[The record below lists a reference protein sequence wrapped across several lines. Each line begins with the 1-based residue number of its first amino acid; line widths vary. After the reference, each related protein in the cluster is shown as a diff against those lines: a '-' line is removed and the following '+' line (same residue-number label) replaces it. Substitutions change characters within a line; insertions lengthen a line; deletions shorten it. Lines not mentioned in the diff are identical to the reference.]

1 MVSHNMAKTVG
12 KSQDIS
18 DVKKANNSQHNSG
31 VSHFGKLGHGHG
43 SFYSSFGSV
52 KSEKNSKINFWFENQ
67 NFSLPDSFAQ
77 TQPQNQKC
85 KPRSH
90 FED

>member
-18 DVKKANNSQHNSG
+18 DVKKANNSQHNSC

-43 SFYSSFGSV
+43 SFYSSFCSV
-52 KSEKNSKINFWFENQ
+52 KSEKKI
-67 NFSLPDSFAQ
+67 
-77 TQPQNQKC
+77 
-85 KPRSH
+85 
-90 FED
+90 

>member
-1 MVSHNMAKTVG
+1 MAKTVG

-43 SFYSSFGSV
+43 SFYSSFCSV
-52 KSEKNSKINFWFENQ
+52 KSEKKI
-67 NFSLPDSFAQ
+67 
-77 TQPQNQKC
+77 
-85 KPRSH
+85 
-90 FED
+90 